1 MTPHPAPRSTLPTL
15 RNGPAS
21 GEAKPRS
28 PRGGDAAP
36 GSRADVCWVVL
47 GVVLAVDP
55 AAAAPVD
62 APRAWTLAYIDPGT
76 GSFLVQAVVAAVAGI
91 AVTSRMYW
99 EKIRVFFGAAPRDPE
114 RLEDDTDDE

>member
-1 MTPHPAPRSTLPTL
+1 
-15 RNGPAS
+15 
-21 GEAKPRS
+21 
-28 PRGGDAAP
+28 
-36 GSRADVCWVVL
+36 VVL

-114 RLEDDTDDE
+114 RLEDDADDE